1 MQQIKFF
8 TDDTKVTPE
17 NLGEAIQQ
25 AIEIEIATIPTYLYT
40 YYSVRRVPDQESI
53 SGPLVDELTAKGM
66 SLDEA
71 GGVALNLSADI
82 MVFSNKIGATIM
94 SVAMEE
100 MLHMALS
107 SNLNQALD
115 GQPLLVGKS
124 PSFPAVL
131 PGHIPEFII
140 DKAPFSLDQLITF
153 LKIES
158 PYALPPAPEGFQVI
172 PYTTIGEFYNMI
184 KKCIDENDLKYN
196 TDAPQL
202 VPGQRYY
209 APNMIDTVYY
219 DKQHKPQYV
228 DADDSG
234 DLVQVVDRDSANKAI
249 DQIVTQG
256 EGNKGAQ
263 GFQPDGSVDCS
274 SVVKA
279 DYDDPQSQELSHFEK
294 FAQLYCDYEKLSKK
308 FADYGLNG
316 DILEYFVYKCP
327 TNPRTADYTDA
338 IGYPPGF
345 LQALSTLINAVYT
358 YIFVMTEACYRPEA
372 GGNTPFE
379 IFMFGIHKSMIFIL
393 DDLCGT
399 ITGYT
404 YVSKKGGIYNAAPTF
419 EDYSFDASSSPKS
432 QLLELA
438 KKVVAL
444 NPSFSGLI
452 GRISDLPDVPLN

>member
-131 PGHIPEFII
+131 TGHIPDFII
-140 DKAPFSLDQLITF
+140 DKAPCSLDQLITF

-158 PYALPPAPEGFQVI
+158 PYALPPAPE
-172 PYTTIGEFYNMI
+172 
-184 KKCIDENDLKYN
+184 
-196 TDAPQL
+196 
-202 VPGQRYY
+202 
-209 APNMIDTVYY
+209 
-219 DKQHKPQYV
+219 
-228 DADDSG
+228 
-234 DLVQVVDRDSANKAI
+234 
-249 DQIVTQG
+249 
-256 EGNKGAQ
+256 
-263 GFQPDGSVDCS
+263 
-274 SVVKA
+274 
-279 DYDDPQSQELSHFEK
+279 
-294 FAQLYCDYEKLSKK
+294 
-308 FADYGLNG
+308 
-316 DILEYFVYKCP
+316 
-327 TNPRTADYTDA
+327 
-338 IGYPPGF
+338 
-345 LQALSTLINAVYT
+345 
-358 YIFVMTEACYRPEA
+358 
-372 GGNTPFE
+372 
-379 IFMFGIHKSMIFIL
+379 
-393 DDLCGT
+393 
-399 ITGYT
+399 
-404 YVSKKGGIYNAAPTF
+404 
-419 EDYSFDASSSPKS
+419 
-432 QLLELA
+432 
-438 KKVVAL
+438 
-444 NPSFSGLI
+444 
-452 GRISDLPDVPLN
+452 